1 MNTQSIIFL
10 LLSLIPIGVNAQFN
24 TTRFF
29 TKKDGLPSTELHSIE
44 IGLGNKIWIANNGAL
59 ANFDGHKF
67 KKFDHLSEK
76 LDFKNVFRVLERKD
90 GVFLI
95 TESKYLKAYFMTGD
109 SIRKIEAPK
118 TTKEQC
124 FAFDK
129 KRKKLLLLNGSE
141 ILVYDKSKDKF
152 QPFPIPLT
160 LPENVY
166 FYRLYSTSTFEDLKF
181 IAFDST
187 SKKRY
192 DFVLT
197 DRELVNIGDGYRNV
211 HNTFYLGQNNWIY
224 TNKKGDWFQSRDS
237 KNWKKLEIPVAN
249 EINNFNNSCLNKD
262 GLLVSGQLDRFTSE
276 IVEFNE
282 CYPKGIRYVFKNSN
296 SINDEEKDEDGNFW
310 LSTRA
315 GLIKVFPA
323 FNDFLPSLDPGMIS
337 DLHSINEDK
346 NGHFWFGSY
355 TQNLVEFDGKSF
367 KPFDTDYVFQFMPG
381 KVKTKEGNMLFCT
394 YKSNIKNKKRVNP
407 NHGIWEFDGEKF
419 SEFILNKIWVYFLHQ
434 TPKGKLGA
442 GLQNKGLAIR
452 EDPDCRGDSCWQ
464 FIGPEKGFKL
474 GNVLTTLE
482 DKFGRWWMGRPST
495 GIAVYEKDTVYN
507 FLINEENG
515 GLGALASVEDYNG
528 NIWFGTNKGLY
539 VFKNKKEIDFD
550 TFSVAN
556 NFIKIGEDIFKDISV
571 NALNILQDSIL
582 VVGNSEGFGLL
593 DLKGIYE
600 RGKYRIQFFDNQNGY
615 TGDYC
620 EQDGTFIDSKENLW
634 LISDQGA
641 HRFDLDFFEWEN
653 DVAEIT
659 IDSLTA
665 NGSTYPNPKE
675 ITLKSSDKNVKI
687 HYSVNYSLK
696 NSDQVNINYILQKDD
711 IKRSPTQDG
720 VIELN
725 NLASDTYELELIS
738 ETAGIKAEPQFI
750 TFKIPVPLWKN
761 PLFWLILLSIIG
773 LTILYVRKR
782 QEQQRL
788 KENKLRVQAITSQ
801 LNPHFIN
808 NSLNYVQLKVYK
820 NKEASEV
827 VEKLSQNI
835 GMVFESSK
843 NSKAF
848 HSLKEEMILVEN
860 YLNIQQKRFGDRFN
874 HQIQSMEDLSEMYDL
889 QVMIM
894 MFQIHF
900 ENAIEHGIGNIT
912 EDRKGLITFKF
923 KEENDFIHFVLEDDG
938 VGRKKAAELESS
950 GTQQGTKML
959 KDLLAI
965 YNQKNTIP
973 MTITYDDDIFE
984 KENGTKYGT
993 RVNFKIPKNYQY
1005 EL

>member
-1 MNTQSIIFL
+1 MPFGL
-10 LLSLIPIGVNAQFN
+10 DAQFN
-24 TTRFF
+24 TTRVF
-29 TKKDGLPSTELHSIE
+29 TKKDGLPTTELHAIE

-67 KKFDHLSEK
+67 EKFNHLSER
-76 LDFKNVFRVLERKD
+76 LDFKNVFRVLETKD
-90 GVFLI
+90 GVYLI
-95 TESKYLKAYFMTGD
+95 TESKYLKAYFMSGD
-109 SIRKIEAPK
+109 SIQKIEPPL
-118 TTKEQC
+118 TKKKQC

-129 KRKKLLLLNGSE
+129 RREKLLLLNESE
-141 ILVYDKSKDKF
+141 VLVYDKNKDEF
-152 QPFPIPLT
+152 HPFPIPLT

-166 FYRLYSTSTFEDLKF
+166 FYRAYSNLAFEDLKF
-181 IAFDST
+181 VALDSI

-192 DFVLT
+192 DFVLA
-197 DRELVNIGDGYRNV
+197 DGQLVNIGVGKRNV
-211 HNTFYLGQNNWIY
+211 HNTYYLGKNNWIH
-224 TNKKGDWFQSRDS
+224 TNKKGDWFQSTDS
-237 KNWKKLEIPVAN
+237 KNWEKFDIPAAN
-249 EINNFNNSCLNKD
+249 EIDFFDNTCLNKKA
-262 GLLVSGQLDRFTSE
+262 LLVSGQPDRFTSE
-276 IVEFNE
+276 LVEFNE
-282 CYPKGIRYVFKNSN
+282 CYPKGIRYIFKNSN
-296 SINDEEKDEDGNFW
+296 LINDEEKDEDGNFW

-337 DLHSINEDK
+337 DLHTINEDK

-355 TQNLVEFDGKSF
+355 TQNLVKFDGRSF
-367 KPFDTDYVFQFMPG
+367 VPIDNNQVFKFMPG
-381 KVKTKEGNMLFCT
+381 KAKTKDGNMLFCT
-394 YKSNIKNKKRVNP
+394 HRADKTKGKQSV
-407 NHGIWEFDGEKF
+407 NHGVWEFDGENF

-434 TPKGKLGA
+434 TPEGKLGA

-452 EDPDCRGDSCWQ
+452 KNPDCRGDSCWQ
-464 FIGPEKGFKL
+464 FIGPDKGFKL

-482 DKFGRWWMGRPST
+482 DQYDRWWMGRPST

-515 GLGALASVEDYNG
+515 GLGALATAEDYKG

-539 VFKNKKEIDFD
+539 IFKNKKEINFD
-550 TFSVAN
+550 TFSVSN
-556 NFIKIGEDIFKDISV
+556 NLIKVGEDIFKDISV

-582 VVGNSEGFGLL
+582 VIGNSEGFGLL

-600 RGKYRIQFFDNQNGY
+600 RRKYRIQFFDNQNGY

-665 NGSTYPNPKE
+665 NGTTYPFSKK
-675 ITLKSSDKNVKI
+675 ITLKSSDRNVKI

-696 NSDQVNINYILQKDD
+696 NADQVNINYILQKNG
-711 IKRSPTQDG
+711 IKRSPTAEG
-720 VIELN
+720 IIELN

-738 ETAGIKAEPQFI
+738 ETAGVMAEPQFI
-750 TFKIPVPLWKN
+750 TFKIPVPAWKN
-761 PLFWLILLSIIG
+761 PVFWLILLGMIG
-773 LTILYVRKR
+773 MTILYVRKK
-782 QEQQRL
+782 QEKQRL

-820 NKEASEV
+820 NKEAAEV

-843 NSKAF
+843 NAKAF
-848 HSLKEEMILVEN
+848 HSLKTEMILVKN
-860 YLNIQQKRFGDRFN
+860 YLDIQQKRFGDRFDL
-874 HQIQSMEDLSEMYDL
+874 QIQSLDELSEMYDL
-889 QVMIM
+889 QVIIM

-900 ENAIEHGIGNIT
+900 ENAIEHGIGNII
-912 EDRKGLITFKF
+912 EDRKGLITFNF
-923 KEENDFIHFVLEDDG
+923 KEENEVIHFVLEDDG

-950 GTQQGTKML
+950 GTQQGTRML
-959 KDLLAI
+959 KDLLEI
-965 YNQKNTIP
+965 YNHNNNIP
-973 MTITYDDDIFE
+973 MTISYDDDIFE
-984 KENGTKYGT
+984 KANGVKYGT
-993 RVNFKIPKNYQY
+993 RVNFKIPKKYQY